1 MNRNKR
7 KQQIMM
13 ASLQAF
19 AKSGIQQTNI
29 SELVRAAQ
37 VSRGTFYL
45 YFSNK
50 EELLYNSLEHFY
62 SQILALVD
70 SLDFTLVKQREDYD
84 AVVQDFASKLTEV
97 IMPFGFFL
105 KRLMLEMPEH
115 KNLSKGAQL
124 FSTQL
129 RDILAAR
136 LPLQIDALRLEV
148 TIMCLVGGI
157 KESVM
162 RFSSQ
167 RNYISMKTRLVEVS
181 TMMLS
186 NLYSDLNT
194 NHITQDQAYLA
205 QNLDNSTSLDV

>member
-97 IMPFGFFL
+97 IMPFGF
-105 KRLMLEMPEH
+105 
-115 KNLSKGAQL
+115 SISL
-124 FSTQL
+124 FKSL
-129 RDILAAR
+129 ND
-136 LPLQIDALRLEV
+136 LPLNPSCSNFKPMLVDFSKRI
-148 TIMCLVGGI
+148 TI
-157 KESVM
+157 
-162 RFSSQ
+162 
-167 RNYISMKTRLVEVS
+167 
-181 TMMLS
+181 LS
-186 NLYSDLNT
+186 P
-194 NHITQDQAYLA
+194 
-205 QNLDNSTSLDV
+205 